1 MCKGTNQQEEKP
13 SNTTAVPLVMNN
25 FFPFLLLCANP
36 QHSVQMDIYEFLD
49 QHNIPYQRCD
59 HPAVYTC
66 EEVVQ
71 HVPADFP
78 GAHTKNLFLRDA
90 KGKRH
95 FLVTVAAEHSVDL
108 KALSQTIGAS
118 RLSFASAERL
128 ERHLGIAAG
137 AVSLLAVLN
146 DSKGAVEIFVDQAL
160 WEAETLRCHPLVNTS
175 TLSIASGD
183 IERFLSATGH
193 SLKVVRI
200 P

>member
-1 MCKGTNQQEEKP
+1 LTTGGGAEPKP
-13 SNTTAVPLVMNN
+13 GVR
-25 FFPFLLLCANP
+25 
-36 QHSVQMDIYEFLD
+36 MDIYEFLER
-49 QHNIPYQRCD
+49 HAIPYQRCD
-59 HPAVYTC
+59 HPEVYTC

-95 FLVTVAAEHSVDL
+95 FLVTVGAEHSIDL
-108 KALSQTIGAS
+108 KALSQTIGTS
-118 RLSFASAERL
+118 RLSFASSGRL
-128 ERHLGIAAG
+128 EKHLGIAAG

-146 DSKGAVEIFVDQAL
+146 DTKGAVEIFVDQAL
-160 WEAETLRCHPLVNTS
+160 WEAESLRCHPLVNTS
-175 TLSIASGD
+175 TLSIATGD

-193 SLKVVRI
+193 PLKVVRV